1 MLKRFFYAFFIC
13 VFLFGINGVGL
24 TSDNYIMRVE
34 KIKYTLNGEEIIKD
48 LETPVEVTIYED
60 HINQTPV
67 KLYDFPNAVEGTI
80 TKIDLYATYIE
91 DGEVSGPIWWTDF
104 FAEGHW
110 ANADS
115 NKVFAIQPI
124 PVTQQTDRIYV
135 GWGYTDNIDRFAN
148 PSATDK

>member
-1 MLKRFFYAFFIC
+1 MLKRFFYTFFIC
-13 VFLFGINGVGL
+13 LFLFGINGVGL

-91 DGEVSGPIWWTDF
+91 DGEIVAQDWWVDKF
-104 FAEGHW
+104 GGNW
-110 ANADS
+110 SNADPD
-115 NKVFAIQPI
+115 KVFAIQPI
-124 PVTQQTDRIYV
+124 HVTQQTDRIYV

-148 PSATDK
+148 PSTTDK